1 MTDQG
6 TGMGETRAE
15 ADSEPRS
22 SQYWLAEIE
31 AAKKRQ
37 QTWHKRAR
45 SVLERYRDERDDS
58 NKNHRKVN
66 ILWANTEV
74 LKAALFA
81 QLGNPD
87 VRRAFPKPGADN
99 KIARTAALLLERS
112 LTACGNLYDAEHEIE
127 CAVEDMLLPGRGQC
141 WLEYEVEIDET
152 DTIKYQSAQFVY
164 VPWDQFLHGS
174 GRRYAD
180 WPWVGRMH
188 LFTRDE
194 LIEKFGATHGKKI
207 QLGYVMPDCDKN
219 DEQNEIFRRAA
230 VHEVWDKTKKERL
243 YIAEGYPEVIKVD
256 ADPYKLQNFFP
267 CPRPLDAVKTT
278 SDAMPIPE
286 YCEYQDQAAELDRIT
301 SRINRLTS
309 MMKWAGLYD
318 DSMPDVEKILDMGY
332 LDDGQFDP
340 LKGAAAWREHGGI
353 EGALF
358 SIPLDKIAAALQQLY
373 QQRAVCIQTIYEVTG
388 ISDLVRGFSEGSK
401 TATEQSLKA
410 KFGSQRMQ
418 KRQKE
423 VQRFVRDLYKLKGE
437 LIAEHFEREQ
447 LSNMSGI
454 LLPTAEEKAKAQ
466 QLMAMVEQMQ
476 QQQAAMA
483 QQAQQ
488 AQQQPPQGAQ
498 PAPQQGMAA

>member
-37 QTWHKRAR
+37 QTWHKRAK
-45 SVLERYRDERDDS
+45 SVLERYRDERDES

-152 DTIKYQSAQFVY
+152 DTIKYQSAKFVY
-164 VPWDQFLHGS
+164 TPWDQFLHGA

-180 WPWVGRMH
+180 WPWVGRLH

-194 LIEKFGATHGKKI
+194 LNEKFEEHGKKI
-207 QLGYVMPDCDKN
+207 PLGYVLPDCPKG
-219 DEQNEIFRRAA
+219 EEKSELFSRAA
-230 VHEVWDKTKKERL
+230 VHEIWDKTKKQRI
-243 YIAEGYPEVIKVD
+243 YVAESYPEILKTD
-256 ADPYKLQNFFP
+256 ADPYRLQNFFP

-286 YCEYQDQAAELDRIT
+286 YCEYQDQAAELDRVT
-301 SRINRLTS
+301 TRINKLTA

-318 DSMPDVEKILDMGY
+318 DSMPDVDKLLDMGY
-332 LDDGQFDP
+332 LDDGQFEP
-340 LKGAAAWREHGGI
+340 LKGAAAWREQGGI
-353 EGALF
+353 EAALF

-373 QQRAVCIQTIYEVTG
+373 TQRALLIQTIYEVTG

-454 LLPTAEEKAKAQ
+454 LLPTAQEKQQAQ
-466 QLMAMVEQMQ
+466 QIMAQVEQAQ
-476 QQQAAMA
+476 QQQAAM
-483 QQAQQ
+483 AQQ

-498 PAPQQGMAA
+498 PAPQQGMMA